1 MDERAAISSFLSDL
15 INIEQPGLYEHSK
28 RVAEYALMLADK
40 IGLDESQ
47 RQMIYESA
55 MLHDIGKSEIPDH
68 ILNKPGRLTPE
79 EYDVIK
85 EHTIAGY
92 NAIKDINELKSL
104 GPAILHHHERIDGQG
119 YPCGLHGDD
128 IPLAARILA
137 IADSFDAMTSYR
149 PYRKA
154 MTIQEAADELRANS
168 GSQFD
173 GRLVDCF
180 LSLSIFN
187 NS

>member
-1 MDERAAISSFLSDL
+1 MRDQAAISTLCDL
-15 INIEQPGLYEHSK
+15 INTKQPNLYEHCK
-28 RVAEYALMLADK
+28 RVAEYTLMLADK
-40 IGLDESQ
+40 AGLDESQ
-47 RQMIYESA
+47 RQMLYDSA
-55 MLHDIGKSEIPDH
+55 MLHDIGKAEIPDD

-85 EHTIAGY
+85 QHTIAGY

-119 YPCGLHGDD
+119 YPCGLQGDD
-128 IPLAARILA
+128 IPLLSRILA

-149 PYRKA
+149 PYKNA
-154 MTIQEAADELRANS
+154 MTIQQAAAELRTNS

-173 GRLVDCF
+173 SQLVECF
-180 LSLSIFN
+180 LRSSIFN
-187 NS
+187 DS